1 MTASSQSELPPTQA
15 KLAGANSANLLNVL
29 LHGTIESMP
38 EIDEKRAKEFRA
50 SVEGMGRQL
59 QERMPE
65 ADKAVAIQTI
75 LFELEEYRK
84 SVEGEIRDRQNG
96 WRALGTTLVQEL
108 LASMGIG
115 GSAAGSIP
123 LVEKMASLS
132 TGEEIQAYRGQ
143 LAEFLHPFD
152 DNDDDLDI
160 TSPLDAENH
169 STGSDN
175 AAGLQGGGRAIE
187 DLQAIMNRGGRGFV
201 VSFRIGCLTIINER
215 FGWEAVQDCL
225 MAVSSYITHNLHS
238 DDTVYHWS
246 NSTLLG
252 ILQGRPSRQILTAEL
267 QRIATS
273 NRETTI
279 KIGGRT
285 IMLRIPLEFEITP
298 ISKLRVAADLYKIAR
313 ERPRSV

>member
-1 MTASSQSELPPTQA
+1 MPTNDQPEPA
-15 KLAGANSANLLNVL
+15 LTHARVAGANSANLLNVL
-29 LHGTIESMP
+29 LHGIVESMP
-38 EIDEKRAKEFRA
+38 EIDAKRSKEFRT
-50 SVEGMGRQL
+50 SVGGMARLL

-65 ADKAVAIQTI
+65 AEKAGAIQTV
-75 LFELEEYRK
+75 LLELEEYRR

-96 WRALGTTLVQEL
+96 WRALGTTLLQEL

-123 LVEKMASLS
+123 LMEKMANLS

-143 LAEFLHPFD
+143 LAEFLHPLD

-169 STGSDN
+169 SMGSDN
-175 AAGLQGGGRAIE
+175 AAGLQGGGKAIE

-225 MAVSSYITHNLHS
+225 TAVSSYLTHSLHS
-238 DDTVYHWS
+238 DDAVYHWS
-246 NSTLLG
+246 NSTLLA
-252 ILQGRPSRQILTAEL
+252 ILQGRPSQQILTAEL